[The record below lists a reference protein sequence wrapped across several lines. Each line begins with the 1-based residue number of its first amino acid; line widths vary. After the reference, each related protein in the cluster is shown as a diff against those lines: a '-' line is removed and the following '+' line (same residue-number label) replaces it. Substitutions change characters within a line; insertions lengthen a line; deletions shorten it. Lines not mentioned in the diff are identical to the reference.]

1 MKINIVDKRITPSM
15 LGYKTKGS
23 AGIDLYA
30 LPNENYAKSLV
41 WNGIYT
47 EFSTGIKLEI
57 PEGHV
62 GIIVPRSSSGS
73 SGIMLANTVGVIDS
87 DYRGEIKLRLVKW
100 GVEQA
105 NPIAIKEPVRVAQ
118 LLIIPVKQ
126 VDIEI
131 VDSLEETDRGENGFG
146 STGKE

>member
-73 SGIMLANTVGVIDS
+73 NGIMLANTVGVIDS

-100 GVEQA
+100 GVEQS

-118 LLIIPVKQ
+118 LLIMPVKQ

>member
-1 MKINIVDKRITPSM
+1 MKIKIVDKRITTDM

-30 LPNENYAKSLV
+30 LPNEYYANSLV
-41 WNGIYT
+41 WHGIYT

-73 SGIMLANTVGVIDS
+73 NGLMLANTVGVIDS

-100 GVEQA
+100 KVEPSK
-105 NPIAIKEPVRVAQ
+105 PIEIKEPVRVAQ
-118 LLIIPVKQ
+118 LLIMPVKQ

>member
-15 LGYKTKGS
+15 LGHKTKGS

-73 SGIMLANTVGVIDS
+73 NGLMLANTVGVIDS

-100 GVEQA
+100 GAEQS

-118 LLIIPVKQ
+118 LLIMPVKQ

-131 VDSLEETDRGENGFG
+131 VDSLEKTDRGENGFG

>member
-1 MKINIVDKRITPSM
+1 MKIKIVDKRITPDM

-30 LPNENYAKSLV
+30 LPNKYYANSLV
-41 WNGIYT
+41 WHGIYT

-73 SGIMLANTVGVIDS
+73 NGLMLANTVGVIDS

-100 GVEQA
+100 KVESA
-105 NPIAIKEPVRVAQ
+105 KPIEIKEPVRVAQ
-118 LLIIPVKQ
+118 LLIMPVKQ